1 MVVYTVE
8 FSHDTVTIVTLDQE
22 DNFNDVEVTL
32 TEDGTVFISQY
43 DEQWDSTDM
52 LLLSYQQLLDITA
65 ALHSTEGMFRLEIR
79 ND

>member
-1 MVVYTVE
+1 MYTVE
-8 FSHDTVTIVTLDQE
+8 FSHDTVTVITLDQE
-22 DNFNDVEVTL
+22 DSFNDVEVTL

-52 LLLSYQQLLDITA
+52 ILLSYQQLLDIA
-65 ALHSTEGMFRLEIR
+65 ASLHSTEGMFRLRVR

>member
-1 MVVYTVE
+1 MYTVE

-22 DNFNDVEVTL
+22 DDFNDVEVTL

-52 LLLSYQQLLDITA
+52 ILLSYQQLLDIVA
-65 ALHSTEGMFRLEIR
+65 SMHSTEGMFRLKIR

>member
-1 MVVYTVE
+1 MYTVE

-65 ALHSTEGMFRLEIR
+65 SLHSTEGMFRLEIR

>member
-1 MVVYTVE
+1 MYTVE
-8 FSHDTVTIVTLDQE
+8 FSHDIITIVTLDQ
-22 DNFNDVEVTL
+22 DDDFNDVEVTL

-52 LLLSYQQLLDITA
+52 ILLSYQQLLDIA
-65 ALHSTEGMFRLEIR
+65 ASLHSTEGMFRLEIR

>member
-1 MVVYTVE
+1 MYTVE

>member
-1 MVVYTVE
+1 VYTVE

-22 DNFNDVEVTL
+22 DDFNDVEVTL

-52 LLLSYQQLLDITA
+52 ILLSYQQLLDIVA
-65 ALHSTEGMFRLEIR
+65 SMHSTEGMFRLTVR